1 MSPKAKPSMILVT
14 DDDEEDRMLTREA
27 LAEARLPNDPRFVV
41 DGDDLLD
48 YLYRRGAYAGAQAAP
63 YPDLILLDLK
73 MPRKD
78 GFEALRE
85 IKADPRLRRIPVV
98 VLTTSTAEEDVTR
111 AYDLGVNSFI
121 IKPVTFDGF
130 VDAMRSLGNYWFGT
144 VRLPPERQGG

>member
-1 MSPKAKPSMILVT
+1 MRPHAKPNMILVT
-14 DDDEEDRMLTREA
+14 DDDEEDQMLTREA
-27 LAEARLPNDPRFVV
+27 LAEARWPNASRFVV

-98 VLTTSTAEEDVTR
+98 VLTTSAAEEDVTR

-121 IKPVTFDGF
+121 VKPVTFEGY
-130 VDAMRSLGNYWFGT
+130 VDIMRSLGNYWFGI
-144 VRLPPERQGG
+144 VQLPSEEQGG